1 MTKLALISIV
11 GLTLRTLHAHVFDQ
25 RRRAIGRDVHKE
37 TLQRILLA
45 PVNKFFDVTPIGK
58 IMQIFTEDLNVF
70 YGRILDAPKEIFNLF
85 CEIMLGLS
93 IMFAVGRFYVPPL
106 IGVMAYCM
114 YYLARPYLYADN
126 QLHKVGKSLHSPW
139 RSYMQESI
147 RGSQIIRA
155 FKQEKH
161 IQEHEH
167 AMVDRITAQFIAH
180 HSCWCWFN
188 LRMTYL
194 SKLIPLCATIVCV
207 VYKGKVSNSTLCI
220 LFNQCISLGW
230 LPVLFAWFN
239 WFQRMMVQVQRVFN
253 LHAAPQEKYESE
265 DAVKAEASWP
275 QQGKIEF
282 KDVELRYRPN
292 TNLVLKKLNF
302 EVTPGHKVGVVGRTG
317 AGKSTLSMALTRIV
331 ELADGKIEID
341 GQDISK
347 LPIADLRNQ
356 ITMIPQ
362 DPVMFSG
369 SLRFNLDP
377 FDEAG
382 DDRIT
387 ELIKKAGLEYL
398 LEGKSKV
405 ELEEERKAL
414 AKKLEMQGSEESEE
428 GSTAEATEED
438 KEVKEEDDEGK
449 GLKFKVKEEGKNLS
463 VGERQLICIIRA
475 ILRSNRI
482 VILDEATANIDVVTE
497 QTIQKLIDE
506 EFKGATVICIA
517 HRLNTIIRSDRVLV
531 MGEGRALEYDSPQSL
546 MANSESVFSQMLKEK
561 KRSADDHEF

>member
-1 MTKLALISIV
+1 
-11 GLTLRTLHAHVFDQ
+11 
-25 RRRAIGRDVHKE
+25 
-37 TLQRILLA
+37 
-45 PVNKFFDVTPIGK
+45 
-58 IMQIFTEDLNVF
+58 
-70 YGRILDAPKEIFNLF
+70 
-85 CEIMLGLS
+85 
-93 IMFAVGRFYVPPL
+93 
-106 IGVMAYCM
+106 
-114 YYLARPYLYADN
+114 
-126 QLHKVGKSLHSPW
+126 
-139 RSYMQESI
+139 
-147 RGSQIIRA
+147 
-155 FKQEKH
+155 
-161 IQEHEH
+161 
-167 AMVDRITAQFIAH
+167 
-180 HSCWCWFN
+180 
-188 LRMTYL
+188 
-194 SKLIPLCATIVCV
+194 
-207 VYKGKVSNSTLCI
+207 
-220 LFNQCISLGW
+220 
-230 LPVLFAWFN
+230 
-239 WFQRMMVQVQRVFN
+239 MMVQVQRVFN
-253 LHAAPQEKYESE
+253 LQAAPQEKYQAK

-282 KDVELRYRPN
+282 KNVDLRYRPN

-347 LPIADLRNQ
+347 LEIADLRNQ

-377 FDEAG
+377 FDEAN

-405 ELEEERKAL
+405 ELEEEKKAL
-414 AKKLEMQGSEESEE
+414 AKKLENQHPDLSDE
-428 GSTAEATEED
+428 GSTADATEED
-438 KEVKEEDDEGK
+438 IKEEGDDEDGK

-531 MGEGRALEYDSPQSL
+531 MGEGRALEYDSPQAL

-561 KRSADDHEF
+561 KRSTSDDHEF